1 MAKRTNKKIAGIGL
15 AIIALGLFFSAAGT
29 NIVTAQAQGRTYPE
43 TGKTLA
49 PEFISFFDRH
59 GGVPL
64 LGYPL
69 TNPET
74 EGGFMVQYLERA
86 RIEYHPE
93 NAGTS
98 YEVQLGLLGSIE
110 TAGRNFA
117 PSPIAEASTTPTR
130 LYFPETQHTLTGK
143 FLDYWQQNGGLALF
157 GYPISEPLIENGV
170 TVQYFQRNRFELHPD
185 QAGTPYEVQLGL
197 LGRDLLAQRVQITET
212 SVALPTY
219 GYEEGFYTPTND
231 PVAPYPHL
239 DLNKMGPITI
249 RNYRLIVLENRY
261 VKLSVLP
268 QLGGRLYEAIYKPT
282 GHDELYRNPVV
293 KPAPFSDKGWWLG
306 VGGMEWAAPTE
317 EHGLM
322 EYLPWDA
329 TITRNGDGGVTV
341 AMSATDKLTGMK
353 VTGTIALSPEED
365 AYTVS
370 ARIENRTAAQ
380 QRGQLWT
387 NAMVAPGGTNHVSPR
402 MRFIIP
408 SAQMI
413 IHSTSDTGLPAA
425 HSVISWPNDNGRLL
439 SDSST
444 WGGWLG
450 GFAPP
455 APSRGAFAAVY
466 NPDADE
472 GLVKTFT
479 NKDMPG
485 LKMFGWGP
493 DLNPSVYTDGDSSYA
508 ELWGGITP
516 TFWDNALFPPN
527 GALGWTEKWQ
537 PVAHTGGVSVA
548 SPWGTVSVDGNI
560 AHILP
565 TRRTE
570 GATLLVTNPSS
581 GTTSYRFDAYPDTPT
596 TIPLSGPAASIEVL
610 GADGTSLLKGDVVR

>member
-1 MAKRTNKKIAGIGL
+1 MATRTNKKIAGISL
-15 AIIALGLFFSAAGT
+15 AVLALGLFFSAAGT
-29 NIVTAQAQGRTYPE
+29 HIVTAQAQGRNYPE

-49 PEFISFFDRH
+49 PEFISFFDSH

-69 TNPET
+69 TDPET

-93 NAGTS
+93 NAGTG

-117 PSPIAEASTTPTR
+117 PSPVADASTTPTR
-130 LYFPETQHTLTGK
+130 LYFPETQHTLAGK

-157 GYPISEPLIENGV
+157 GYPISEPLVENGV

-212 SVALPTY
+212 SVSLPTY

-231 PVAPYPHL
+231 SVAPYPHL
-239 DLNKMGPITI
+239 DLNKMGPITVHT
-249 RNYRLIVLENRY
+249 YRLIVLENRY
-261 VKLSVLP
+261 IKLSVLP

-329 TITRNGDGGVTV
+329 TTTRNGDGGATVTV
-341 AMSATDKLTGMK
+341 SATDRLTGMK
-353 VTGTIALSPEED
+353 VTGTITLSPEED

-387 NAMVAPGGTNHVSPR
+387 NAMVAPGGTNHVSTR
-402 MRFIIP
+402 MQFIIP
-408 SAQMI
+408 TTQMI

-425 HSVISWPNDNGRLL
+425 HSVISWPNYSGRLL

-455 APSRGAFAAVY
+455 APKSRRFRGGIQSRCRRGAGQDLLQQRYA
-466 NPDADE
+466 
-472 GLVKTFT
+472 
-479 NKDMPG
+479 
-485 LKMFGWGP
+485 GP
-493 DLNPSVYTDGDSSYA
+493 QDVRLGSRPQPLSLHRRRFV
-508 ELWGGITP
+508 LRR
-516 TFWDNALFPPN
+516 
-527 GALGWTEKWQ
+527 ALGRH
-537 PVAHTGGVSVA
+537 HT
-548 SPWGTVSVDGNI
+548 
-560 AHILP
+560 HILGLCALP
-565 TRRTE
+565 TERRSR
-570 GATLLVTNPSS
+570 L
-581 GTTSYRFDAYPDTPT
+581 D
-596 TIPLSGPAASIEVL
+596 
-610 GADGTSLLKGDVVR
+610 